1 MRKLF
6 VAIVALFLYTPATMA
21 QQDTL
26 RNDAVSDYSKALERL
41 LEVSGA
47 KTSLS
52 KMYPALMETM
62 KESLSDVPYDVY
74 VRLEYKIRK
83 FFFKEIINLYTPIY
97 MRYMTID
104 EVKGL
109 ADFYDS
115 PLGRKV
121 TMTMPSLTADL
132 YEAGKTVGTRIT
144 EEVFE
149 ELAKEGYKP
158 KDL

>member
-6 VAIVALFLYTPATMA
+6 VAIVALFLYIPATMA

-26 RNDAVSDYSKALERL
+26 RNDAVPDYSKALERL

-74 VRLEYKIRK
+74 VRLEYKMRK

-121 TMTMPSLTADL
+121 AMTMPSLTADL
-132 YEAGKTVGTRIT
+132 YEAGKTVGKRIT